1 MQDTHIMII
10 LPSNCSGGGGLP
22 GMQVAP
28 NAAPAAAAAKHM
40 DYGSYG
46 HVAPA
51 ASPSSQAQAAAAAAA
66 AAAVTA
72 AAAQIPP
79 SQLPNAHGIAAA
91 AAAQQQHSPVQQE
104 HISARFENVFKPES
118 QLKRQV

>member
-1 MQDTHIMII
+1 
-10 LPSNCSGGGGLP
+10 
-22 GMQVAP
+22 MQVAP
-28 NAAPAAAAAKHM
+28 TAAPASAAKM

-51 ASPSSQAQAAAAAAA
+51 ASPSSAAAAAAA

-79 SQLPNAHGIAAA
+79 SQLPNAHGLAA
-91 AAAQQQHSPVQQE
+91 AAAQQHAASPVQQGRRLST
-104 HISARFENVFKPES
+104 SARLGTPTGVYLRNRQIVPHK
-118 QLKRQV
+118 QL

>member
-1 MQDTHIMII
+1 
-10 LPSNCSGGGGLP
+10 
-22 GMQVAP
+22 MQVAP
-28 NAAPAAAAAKHM
+28 NAAPAAAKHM

-51 ASPSSQAQAAAAAAA
+51 ASPSSQAQAAAAAA

-104 HISARFENVFKPES
+104 RISARPENVFKPES
-118 QLKRQV
+118 QLKLQV

>member
-28 NAAPAAAAAKHM
+28 NAAPAAAAKHM

-104 HISARFENVFKPES
+104 HISARFENELQPET
-118 QLKRQV
+118 QLKLQV